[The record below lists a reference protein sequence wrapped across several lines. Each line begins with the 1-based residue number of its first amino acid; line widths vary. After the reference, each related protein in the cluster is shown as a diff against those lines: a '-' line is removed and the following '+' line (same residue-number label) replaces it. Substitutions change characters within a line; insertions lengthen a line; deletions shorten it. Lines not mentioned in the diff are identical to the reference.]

1 MLKSRKRFGQHFLLD
16 QTTRTR
22 IQDVL
27 DLRPEHRVLEVGP
40 GRGALTSDILQA
52 TKHVVA
58 VEIDRDLSR
67 DLQGRFPQLELVEA
81 DVLTVDESLFRSR
94 RVVGNLPY
102 NISTPLLLR
111 LTSILDVVDIH
122 FMLQKEVVERMTAE
136 PGTKAWGRLSVKM
149 QQIFDVQPLFEVS
162 PEAFEPPPRVL
173 SAFVRLTYKSSPLIA
188 QNPALFDAI
197 LRQAF
202 SHRRKTL
209 ANSLASFHIDWQRT
223 DIDSTS
229 RADQLTVEQYVKI
242 ADELHNRT

>member
-16 QTTRTR
+16 QGTRAR

-27 DLRPEHRVLEVGP
+27 DIRPEHRVLEVGP
-40 GRGALTSDILQA
+40 GRGALTADILQA

-67 DLQGRFPQLELVEA
+67 NLQDRFPQLELVEA
-81 DVLTVDESLFRSR
+81 DILKVDESLFRLR

-122 FMLQKEVVERMTAE
+122 FMLQKEVVDRMIAE
-136 PGTKAWGRLSVKM
+136 PRTKAWGRLSVKM

-173 SAFVRLTYKSSPLIA
+173 SAFVRLTYKPSPLIA
-188 QNPALFDAI
+188 QNPTLFDAI

-209 ANSLASFHIDWQRT
+209 ANSLASFHIDWQRI

-229 RADQLTVEQYVKI
+229 RADQLTVQQYVEI
-242 ADELHNRT
+242 ANELHNQT